1 MLFSVFRI
9 LIVFYCIIRVSNT
22 PGNPGNLLE
31 MYKVSWKL
39 PGSVRPF
46 VINVPDSYCIC
57 KQDQYDLSD

>member
-1 MLFSVFRI
+1 MTGCLTLLEI
-9 LIVFYCIIRVSNT
+9 LEIWNFFL

-46 VINVPDSYCIC
+46 VISVPDSSC
-57 KQDQYDLSD
+57 KGKQEQYDLMD

>member
-9 LIVFYCIIRVSNT
+9 LIVFYCILRVSNT
-22 PGNPGNLLE
+22 PGNLLE

-46 VINVPDSYCIC
+46 VINVPDSCCIC
-57 KQDQYDLSD
+57 KQDQHDLRD